1 MVPWGI
7 IGERSL
13 AGECGILSPLSK
25 TSDQTNNGRS
35 EIHLPPKFSDIW
47 QLCSRIGKA
56 GSFRHFRGSLLQ
68 IKTRKNL
75 KETDMILKA

>member
-13 AGECGILSPLSK
+13 ASECGILSPLSK

-35 EIHLPPKFSDIW
+35 EIHLPCAISDIW
-47 QLCSRIGKA
+47 QLCSRIEKYGY
-56 GSFRHFRGSLLQ
+56 FRLLGMSCV
-68 IKTRKNL
+68 
-75 KETDMILKA
+75 E

>member
-7 IGERSL
+7 FDERWL
-13 AGECGILSPLSK
+13 AGEGDIFSPLSK

-35 EIHLPPKFSDIW
+35 EIHLPRAISDIW

-56 GSFRHFRGSLLQ
+56 GAFRLLGVSCV
-68 IKTRKNL
+68 
-75 KETDMILKA
+75 E